1 MSCGISTSFPVL
13 FPTRRQITHAL
24 LTRLPLYSG
33 LPPFALD
40 LHVLGTPPA
49 LILSQDQTLQL
60 NSRPVRDARRRRFA
74 AASSTEETLV
84 LEAEPRF
91 GMIARYL
98 VFKEPP
104 LLQGTRPEYRRA
116 IWLSSPCD
124 DSGYGG
130 RLLGGYGWRD
140 RHPLTAP

>member
-1 MSCGISTSFPVL
+1 MMLCGISTSFPVL

-24 LTRLPLYSG
+24 LTRSPLYLG

-60 NSRPVRDARRRRFA
+60 NCRPVRDARRRRFT

-104 LLQGTRPEYRRA
+104 LLQGNPTR
-116 IWLSSPCD
+116 ISKGFISV
-124 DSGYGG
+124 
-130 RLLGGYGWRD
+130 
-140 RHPLTAP
+140 